1 MKGEFTPALQK
12 HLSPGSRVEGRARGL
27 KSQGE
32 NMRMAHRLPTSGG
45 AKGAQGFTM
54 VEVLVVIVIMG
65 ILAGIA
71 IPGFT
76 RWLPNYRLKGAA
88 RDLYSNLQL
97 AKAGAIKE
105 RAQWAVVFNS
115 GTSYQVVSGGT
126 DRVYGTGGDDVVQ
139 KTVSLPTYGSG
150 VAFGTGSASTA
161 VEGGS
166 ITAVPLDPVIFNSR
180 GFSTNNASLFAYMTN
195 NENTSYAVGTWAS
208 GAVVLR
214 KWNGS
219 AWE

>member
-45 AKGAQGFTM
+45 AKGASGFTM

-105 RAQWAVVFNS
+105 RAEWAVSFNS
-115 GTSYQVVSGGT
+115 GGYQVISGGP
-126 DRVYGTGGDDVVQ
+126 DRSYSSTGDNVVQ

-166 ITAVPLDPVIFNSR
+166 ITAVPAVAVVFNSR

-195 NENTSYAVGTWAS
+195 NKNTSYAVGTWAS

>member
-1 MKGEFTPALQK
+1 
-12 HLSPGSRVEGRARGL
+12 
-27 KSQGE
+27 
-32 NMRMAHRLPTSGG
+32 MRRAHRLPGFPKQPG
-45 AKGAQGFTM
+45 VLRNGRAKGSPGFTM
-54 VEVLVVIVIMG
+54 IEVLVVIVIMG

-71 IPGFT
+71 IPGFA

-105 RAQWAVVFNS
+105 RAQWALVFNA
-115 GTSYQVVSGGT
+115 GTNSYQIWSGGAN
-126 DRVYGTGGDDVVQ
+126 RVYDAGGDDVEQ

-166 ITAVPLDPVIFNSR
+166 ITAVPASPVVFNSR
-180 GFSTNNASLFAYMTN
+180 GFSTNNASLFAYVTN
-195 NENTSYAVGTWAS
+195 DKNTSYAVGTWAS

-214 KWNGS
+214 KWNGA